1 VISDNICT
9 ISMLS
14 RKYRLARNKDFARVS
29 QQGKAIFGREISLK
43 WTKNNLSYS
52 RFGIVVS
59 LKVDKKAN
67 VRNKIKRRIRAAL
80 KEYLVQLVQGYD
92 FLILTR
98 AEIKELDYSQIKDR
112 MLKYFQKGKLIK

>member
-1 VISDNICT
+1 MISDNICT

>member
-1 VISDNICT
+1 
-9 ISMLS
+9 MLS